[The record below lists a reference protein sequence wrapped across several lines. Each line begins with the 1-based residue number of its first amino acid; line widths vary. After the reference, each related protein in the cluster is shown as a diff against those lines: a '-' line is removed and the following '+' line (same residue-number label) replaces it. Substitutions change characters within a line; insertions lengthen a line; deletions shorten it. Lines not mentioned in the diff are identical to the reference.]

1 MQFYTD
7 MRKNF
12 PRLYQRHYLAFIL
25 LFSLISTTG
34 LMFWDSSTVEVTNI
48 TLDGVPG
55 RIVFIAD
62 PHIRANNLEQMQG
75 VVDRINQLNPAVV
88 LIGGDFVY
96 RSGDDLSMQD
106 VWKGLDAPTYAVLGN
121 HDYDAGI
128 KGSGVE
134 GSVACALEEV
144 LRLHDYNT
152 SQFYSDDCNFAYADA
167 LATRLE
173 ENGVTVLRNECVV
186 VPVAGG
192 NITIVGVDD
201 IWSGRADPPTD
212 PPAGDYTL
220 YMVHEPVETRYQS
233 ADLILSGHT
242 HGGQFDV
249 LPLQLLN
256 SVGVIRTGGLYS
268 NGDIP
273 VFITRGLGTSNFEH
287 EYRLGATPEIVVI
300 DPKVPG
306 SGPVG
311 IPGAAGQFLTSLIT
325 LKS

>member
-7 MRKNF
+7 MRKDF
-12 PRLYQRHYLAFIL
+12 PRLYQRHYLALIL

-34 LMFWDSSTVEVTNI
+34 LMFWDSSTVAVTNI

-62 PHIRANNLEQMQG
+62 PHIRANNLDQMQD
-75 VVDRINQLNPAVV
+75 VVDKINQLHPAVV

-96 RSGDDLSMQD
+96 RSGDDLSLQE
-106 VWKGLDAPTYAVLGN
+106 VWKGIDAPVYAVLGN

-128 KGSGVE
+128 NGSGVE

-152 SQFYSDDCNFAYADA
+152 SAFYSGSCNFAYADA
-167 LATRLE
+167 LEAELE
-173 ENGVTVLRNECVV
+173 NDGVTVLRNECMV
-186 VPVAGG
+186 VPAGEG
-192 NITIVGVDD
+192 NVTIVGIDD
-201 IWSGRADPPTD
+201 IWSGRADPPKD
-212 PPAGDYTL
+212 PPAGDYTI
-220 YMVHEPVETRYQS
+220 YIVHEPVETRYQG

-242 HGGQFDV
+242 HGGQFNV
-249 LPLQLLN
+249 LPLQVLN
-256 SVGVIRTGGLYS
+256 AVGVIRTGGLYW
-268 NGDIP
+268 NGDTP

-306 SGPVG
+306 AGPVG
-311 IPGAAGQFLTSLIT
+311 VSDAAGQFLTSLIT

>member
-1 MQFYTD
+1 
-7 MRKNF
+7 MRKDL
-12 PRLYQRHYLAFIL
+12 PRVYQRHYLAFIL

-34 LMFWDSSTVEVTNI
+34 LIFWESSTLEITNI
-48 TLDGVPG
+48 TMDGVPG

-62 PHIRANNLEQMQG
+62 PHIRANNLDQMEE
-75 VVDRINQLNPAVV
+75 VVNEINRLHPAAV
-88 LIGGDFVY
+88 LIAGDFVY
-96 RSGDDLSMQD
+96 RSGDDLSLQD
-106 VWKGLDAPTYAVLGN
+106 VWKGVEAPVYAVLGN

-134 GSVACALEEV
+134 GSVACVLEEV

-152 SQFYSDDCNFAYADA
+152 SGFYSDDCNFAYADA
-167 LATRLE
+167 LEAKLR

-186 VPVAGG
+186 VQVGGG
-192 NITIVGVDD
+192 NVTLVGIDD
-201 IWSGRADPPTD
+201 IWSGRAEVPTD
-212 PPAGDYTL
+212 PPAGDYTI
-220 YMVHEPVETRYQS
+220 YMVHEPVETRYQG

-268 NGDIP
+268 NGGIP

-287 EYRLGATPEIVVI
+287 EYRLGASPEIVVI
-300 DPKVPG
+300 DPEIRVP
-306 SGPVG
+306 GPVG
-311 IPGAAGQFLTSLIT
+311 VPDVAVQFLTGLLT

>member
-7 MRKNF
+7 MRKDL
-12 PRLYQRHYLAFIL
+12 PRVYQRYYLAFIL
-25 LFSLISTTG
+25 LFSLISMTG
-34 LMFWDSSTVEVTNI
+34 LMFWYSSTVEVTNI

-62 PHIRANNLEQMQG
+62 PHIRANNLEQMQD
-75 VVDRINQLNPAVV
+75 VVHKINQLHPAVV

-96 RSGDDLSMQD
+96 RSGDDLSLQE
-106 VWKGLDAPTYAVLGN
+106 VWKGIDAPVYAVLGN

-128 KGSGVE
+128 NGSGVE
-134 GSVACALEEV
+134 GSMACALEEV

-152 SQFYSDDCNFAYADA
+152 SAFYSGSCNFAYADA
-167 LATRLE
+167 LEAELE
-173 ENGVTVLRNECVV
+173 NDGVTVLRNECVI

-192 NITIVGVDD
+192 NITLVGVDD

-212 PPAGDYTL
+212 PPAGDYTI
-220 YMVHEPVETRYQS
+220 YMVHEPVETRYQG

-242 HGGQFDV
+242 HGGQFNV
-249 LPLQLLN
+249 LPLQVLN
-256 SVGVIRTGGLYS
+256 AVGVIRTGGLYW

-300 DPKVPG
+300 DPELPG
-306 SGPVG
+306 PGPVG

>member
-7 MRKNF
+7 MRKDL
-12 PRLYQRHYLAFIL
+12 PRVYQRYYLAFIL
-25 LFSLISTTG
+25 LFSLISMTG
-34 LMFWDSSTVEVTNI
+34 LMFWYSSTVEVTNI

-62 PHIRANNLEQMQG
+62 PHIRANNLEQMQD
-75 VVDRINQLNPAVV
+75 VVHKINQLHPAVV

-96 RSGDDLSMQD
+96 RSGDDLSLQE
-106 VWKGLDAPTYAVLGN
+106 VWKGIDAPVYAVLGN

-128 KGSGVE
+128 NGSGVE
-134 GSVACALEEV
+134 GSMACALEEV

-152 SQFYSDDCNFAYADA
+152 SAFYSGNCNFAYADA
-167 LATRLE
+167 LEAELE
-173 ENGVTVLRNECVV
+173 NDGVTVLRNEYVV
-186 VPVAGG
+186 VPAGEG
-192 NITIVGVDD
+192 NVTIVGIDD
-201 IWSGRADPPTD
+201 IWSGRADPPGD
-212 PPAGDYTL
+212 PPAGDYTI
-220 YMVHEPVETRYQS
+220 YMVHEPVETRYQG

-242 HGGQFDV
+242 HGGQFNV
-249 LPLQLLN
+249 FPLQVLN
-256 SVGVIRTGGLYS
+256 AVGVIRTGGLYW
-268 NGDIP
+268 NGGIP

-300 DPKVPG
+300 DPKAPG

-311 IPGAAGQFLTSLIT
+311 VSGAAGQFLTSLIT

>member
-1 MQFYTD
+1 
-7 MRKNF
+7 MRKDL
-12 PRLYQRHYLAFIL
+12 PRVYQRHYLAFIL
-25 LFSLISTTG
+25 LISLISTTG
-34 LMFWDSSTVEVTNI
+34 LMFWESGTVEVTNI
-48 TLDGVPG
+48 TMDGVPG

-62 PHIRANNLEQMQG
+62 PHIRANNLDQMQG
-75 VVDRINQLNPAVV
+75 VVNEINSLHPALV

-106 VWKGLDAPTYAVLGN
+106 VWKGVEAPVYAVLGN

-152 SQFYSDDCNFAYADA
+152 SEFYSDDCNEAYADA
-167 LATRLE
+167 LESRLE

-192 NITIVGVDD
+192 NITLVGVDD

-212 PPAGDYTL
+212 PPAGDYTI
-220 YMVHEPVETRYQS
+220 YMVHEPVETRYQG

-249 LPLQLLN
+249 FPLQVLN
-256 SVGVIRTGGLYS
+256 SVGVIRTAGLYS
-268 NGDIP
+268 NGEIP

-287 EYRLGATPEIVVI
+287 EYRLGATREIVVI
-300 DPKVPG
+300 DPEVPG
-306 SGPVG
+306 SGLVG
-311 IPGAAGQFLTSLIT
+311 IPGAAGQFLTGLIT